1 MNVRVFVFALV
12 LCAAAA
18 QADTGGRLRA
28 TWTDPQASGA
38 GPLAAAEALQPGF
51 APAPAAATALE
62 AELRAGGHGLNAVAT
77 VQEEHLE
84 GDRWRAHGWFDE
96 AYAAGGSGA
105 WQFAA
110 GKRVVAWDVGYAF
123 RPNDFVQQSQRRTLL
138 PCTDEGRAL
147 AMAEWFDAANA
158 FSLVAVNPTH
168 ERAERGAREPA
179 LAARVYRREGAAD
192 WHGFARWGAR
202 THASVGG
209 ALAWVAD
216 EATEVHASLRWLQ
229 AADTKAIEDGTQGLV
244 AANPWH
250 DASVRHAT
258 QALVGGTWT
267 SSDQVSVLAEA
278 WWDGTAPSNAQW
290 DAWNR
295 RNRELQD
302 FEVTPAPRGAIAG
315 NLAWQAE
322 ALQGNTSLRRANL
335 YARLS
340 WTHERW
346 QPSLDLLVHPAD
358 GGRIVTAAL
367 GWQADRVR
375 VDLAWRRYGGPAR
388 ALLAQLPTKSVAV
401 AALAWSF

>member
-1 MNVRVFVFALV
+1 MKSLLFLAALA
-12 LCAAAA
+12 LCAAA
-18 QADTGGRLRA
+18 QADGGGRLRA

-38 GPLAAAEALQPGF
+38 GPLATAEGLQPGI
-51 APAPAAATALE
+51 APPPAAAAAFE
-62 AELRAGGHGLNAVAT
+62 AELRAGGHGLAAVAT
-77 VQEEHLE
+77 LQEEHLE
-84 GDRWRAHGWFDE
+84 GDRWRAHGWFNE

-123 RPNDFVQQSQRRTLL
+123 RANDFVQQSQRRTLL
-138 PCTDEGRAL
+138 PFTDEGRPL

-158 FSLVAVNPTH
+158 FTLVAVNPTH

-192 WHGFARWGAR
+192 WHGFARWGGR

-229 AADTKAIEDGTQGLV
+229 AADAKALDEGTQGLV
-244 AANPWH
+244 TSNPWQ

-258 QALVGGTWT
+258 QALLGGTWT
-267 SSDQVSVLAEA
+267 ASNQASVLAEA
-278 WWDGTAPSNAQW
+278 WWDGAAPSNAQW

-295 RNRELQD
+295 RNQELLD
-302 FEVTPAPRGAIAG
+302 FVATPAPRGAIAG

-322 ALQGNTSLRRANL
+322 ALQSSASLRCANL
-335 YARLS
+335 YTRLA
-340 WTHERW
+340 WTLERW
-346 QPSLDLLVHPAD
+346 EPSIDLLLHPAD

-388 ALLAQLPTKSVAV
+388 AVLAQLPTKSVAV
-401 AALAWSF
+401 ASLAWSF

>member
-1 MNVRVFVFALV
+1 MRAAAFLAAWAL
-12 LCAAAA
+12 CAAA
-18 QADTGGRLRA
+18 QADSGGRLRA

-38 GPLAAAEALQPGF
+38 GPLAAAEALQPGI
-51 APAPAAATALE
+51 ASPPAAAGAFE
-62 AELRAGGHGLNAVAT
+62 AELRAGGHGLAAVAT
-77 VQEEHLE
+77 LQEEHLE
-84 GDRWRAHGWFDE
+84 GDRWRAHGWFNE
-96 AYAAGGSGA
+96 AYAAGGTGA

-138 PCTDEGRAL
+138 PTTDEGRPL
-147 AMAEWFDAANA
+147 AMAEWFDAAHA
-158 FSLVAVNPTH
+158 FTLVAVNPTH

-179 LAARVYRREGAAD
+179 LAARAYRREGAAD
-192 WHGFARWGAR
+192 WHGFARWGVR

-229 AADTKAIEDGTQGLV
+229 AADTKALDKDTQGLV
-244 AANPWH
+244 TGNPWH

-258 QALVGGTWT
+258 QVLLGGTWT
-267 SSDQVSVLAEA
+267 AANQVSVLAEA

-295 RNRELQD
+295 RNLELLD
-302 FEVTPAPRGAIAG
+302 FVATPAPRSAIAG

-322 ALQGNTSLRRANL
+322 ALQTGAGLRRANL

-346 QPSLDLLVHPAD
+346 EPSLDLLLHPAD

-367 GWQADRVR
+367 GWQGDRVR
-375 VDLAWRRYGGPAR
+375 MDLAWRRYGGPAR
-388 ALLAQLPTKSVAV
+388 AVLAQLPARSVAV
-401 AALAWSF
+401 VSLAWSF